1 MHKSASQEIHN
12 CFNTVMEKKICA
24 HTHTHTH
31 ASTEGARPRKDV
43 FFHIYVSFRLTK
55 GSICTPSSNAKSHN
69 GISDGKNV
77 LSSDDGQIEGEY
89 SQMSKMINGR
99 VQRQDHTH
107 KLDTGRQ
114 DTEKYSLPHS

>member
-1 MHKSASQEIHN
+1 MYLSASPKE
-12 CFNTVMEKKICA
+12 VAE
-24 HTHTHTH
+24 
-31 ASTEGARPRKDV
+31 
-43 FFHIYVSFRLTK
+43 
-55 GSICTPSSNAKSHN
+55 TPPPAKSHN

-107 KLDTGRQ
+107 KHNTESRQ
-114 DTEKYSLPHS
+114 DMVLELIKEHKKN